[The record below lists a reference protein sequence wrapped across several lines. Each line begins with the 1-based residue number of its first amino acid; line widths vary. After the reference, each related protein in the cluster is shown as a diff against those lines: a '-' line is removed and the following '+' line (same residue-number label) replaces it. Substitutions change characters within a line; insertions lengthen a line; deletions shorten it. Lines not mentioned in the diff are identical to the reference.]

1 MTDGPLDSPGACI
14 AELSAINQEIAEFGH
29 EWAELSG
36 TLKKLDRQYSRLYQ
50 EAMRTVEGKNA
61 EERQAIAHAAVAK
74 VSPDLPEGIETLEG
88 QVEELRTRFRS
99 LERRASIVQSV
110 LAAMREEGKISHF
123 VHG

>member
-14 AELSAINQEIAEFGH
+14 EELSAINHEIAEFGH
-29 EWAELSG
+29 TWAELSG
-36 TLKKLDRQYSRLYQ
+36 RLKKYDRQYSRLYQ
-50 EAMRTVEGKNA
+50 EAMRTVDGKNA

-74 VSPDLPEGIETLEG
+74 VAPDLPPDIEYLEG

-110 LAAMREEGKISHF
+110 LAAMREEGKIANF